1 MGGSSSHR
9 RKSTRASRHGSH
21 RNSPSRNTTV
31 SSTPVN
37 RVLNFDH
44 LQITQGIGF
53 NLLKKS
59 GWIPGEPLG
68 TSPSTTNQLAIPISS
83 TVSNQISSSSSSP
96 STSIPIPIVIKHG
109 RSGIGA
115 PHRNLSN
122 QQLFP
127 HQSPITPHSLPNRLP
142 NRNDMLSWQHDS
154 SPDLVKQLAN
164 MDIYDPLRPRC
175 QYDSNHVVRNLK
187 ALHKHELNCPANPNR
202 NTTRRDSI
210 PSSTFNPSQS
220 MDIIHTSSVNPF
232 STLAPDESF
241 DNPSDYSSDQ
251 HESSIISSMSDYSDQ
266 ESSNDSL
273 DQDNICMTD
282 QQTIQEVST
291 DADQLTILNDH
302 VGKRS

>member
-9 RKSTRASRHGSH
+9 RKSTRASRNGSR

-59 GWIPGEPLG
+59 GWVPGEPLG
-68 TSPSTTNQLAIPISS
+68 TSPSTLNQLAIPIAS
-83 TVSNQISSSSSSP
+83 TLSNQPSSSSSP
-96 STSIPIPIVIKHG
+96 STSTPIPIVIKHG
-109 RSGIGA
+109 RGGIGA

-122 QQLFP
+122 QQFFS
-127 HQSPITPHSLPNRLP
+127 HESPITPHSLPNRLP
-142 NRNDMLSWQHDS
+142 NRHDMLTWQHDS

-175 QYDSNHVVRNLK
+175 QYDPNHVVRNLK

-202 NTTRRDSI
+202 TTNRRDPI

-220 MDIIHTSSVNPF
+220 MDTIHASSVNPF
-232 STLAPDESF
+232 STLAPGESF
-241 DNPSDYSSDQ
+241 DNTSHYSSDQ
-251 HESSIISSMSDYSDQ
+251 DESSIISSMSDYSD
-266 ESSNDSL
+266 EETSDTSV

-282 QQTIQEVST
+282 QQPIQEFSIDVNQSAIST
-291 DADQLTILNDH
+291 DNVEKL
-302 VGKRS
+302 S